1 MASRHPCLL
10 ADPETTGLVRHA
22 PSGLGRH
29 PSALNFQETETHMAA
44 QKEDLLIGVESLIKV
59 QDRFTAAAAESD
71 CTGTSAGD
79 DGENRDGLNLPQE

>member
-1 MASRHPCLL
+1 
-10 ADPETTGLVRHA
+10 
-22 PSGLGRH
+22 
-29 PSALNFQETETHMAA
+29 MAA

-71 CTGTSAGD
+71 ATGTSAGD

>member
-1 MASRHPCLL
+1 MASHPLSPL
-10 ADPETTGLVRHA
+10 RPGTRGRVRYA

-29 PSALNFQETETHMAA
+29 PSALDFQEMETHMAV

-71 CTGTSAGD
+71 STGTSAGD